1 MTGGQIVCPPAC
13 KGCITPIKKEESD
26 EAQDLQAGPFGCRA
40 AGASRLRPVSRL
52 PLAAHTGAHPPHFNG
67 AGQIDAW
74 GEKSTVLILPI
85 LGGVVLGMLQFVA
98 FLCAGMKTPA
108 SARPMLAMETMCR
121 ILGALTAL
129 VFAYLTVCSALAVP
143 LGGWFMPAFAAAAAL
158 PIVACVI
165 WACIPKRK

>member
-1 MTGGQIVCPPAC
+1 MKRRIF
-13 KGCITPIKKEESD
+13 K
-26 EAQDLQAGPFGCRA
+26 RA
-40 AGASRLRPVSRL
+40 LLAVG
-52 PLAAHTGAHPPHFNG
+52 PLALAGSALFLAFRWQRIPERIPPHFNG

>member
-1 MTGGQIVCPPAC
+1 MKRRFFERALLAVGLLA
-13 KGCITPIKKEESD
+13 
-26 EAQDLQAGPFGCRA
+26 LAGSALF
-40 AGASRLRPVSRL
+40 
-52 PLAAHTGAHPPHFNG
+52 LAFCWRRIPERIPTHFNG

-85 LGGVVLGMLQFVA
+85 LGGVVFGMLRFVA

-108 SARPMLAMETMCR
+108 SVRPMLAMETMCR

-158 PIVACVI
+158 PIAACVI